1 MRRRV
6 VIFGY
11 DSIMGLNVAILEYWM
26 DFTNVLSIT
35 PWQARPK
42 FIEGV
47 DSPVPL
53 FYLINGG
60 LQS

>member
-1 MRRRV
+1 M
-6 VIFGY
+6 IFGY

-26 DFTNVLSIT
+26 YFTNVLSVT
-35 PWQARPK
+35 LWQAGPM

-47 DSPVPL
+47 DRPVPL